1 MAIHFGYIITGPL
14 TGLFVVKS
22 GQPKTTIIFG
32 FIISSLATFYTPM
45 AATNLF
51 SMMWARAMTGAGLG
65 MVIVSMYHFIAFW
78 IPRQEVSEKK
88 KRYFKKISIVFT
100 KKIAYTFLYC
110 LVYKSNY
117 FYNKWILWRNDVF

>member
-88 KRYFKKISIVFT
+88 KDILKKYLLFLQKKSLTLFCIV
-100 KKIAYTFLYC
+100 
-110 LVYKSNY
+110 
-117 FYNKWILWRNDVF
+117 